1 MEWDISL
8 FFITSYNINITEKRE
23 NMQRDLLNI
32 GLTKQVYVYFN
43 DDDAEDDFSI
53 N

>member
-1 MEWDISL
+1 
-8 FFITSYNINITEKRE
+8 
-23 NMQRDLLNI
+23 MQRDLLNI

-43 DDDAEDDFSI
+43 DDDDDEDDFSI